1 MHSESARER
10 RIALYKIDQ
19 QLLLNAICRG
29 KVSNV
34 VLECTAEPKL
44 KGCPQDH
51 ENIILSNRKK
61 PRVLVQNQQTREL
74 VGA

>member
-1 MHSESARER
+1 MRSESARER
-10 RIALYKIDQ
+10 RTALYESDQQ
-19 QLLLNAICRG
+19 QLLLNAIHTG

-34 VLECTAEPKL
+34 VLECIVEPKL

-61 PRVLVQNQQTREL
+61 PRVLV
-74 VGA
+74 